1 MEKLF
6 EGEQRKIWMLPE
18 ENQLK
23 NVKPECFFFDLT
35 RMVVDPATF
44 ATSQVASIFSLFPF
58 FSFPLPAT
66 SQLALYLVEKQS
78 MFDIGQN

>member
-1 MEKLF
+1 
-6 EGEQRKIWMLPE
+6 
-18 ENQLK
+18 
-23 NVKPECFFFDLT
+23 
-35 RMVVDPATF
+35 MVVEPATF